1 MDEAQVLSNV
11 RLSHNAV
18 APDAGVDADVPLVAA
33 DVRVLQYRVEKEA
46 TLALLIQNEKA
57 QATEG
62 LMLAEIVISELML
75 S

>member
-1 MDEAQVLSNV
+1 MLSNV

>member
-1 MDEAQVLSNV
+1 MLSNV
-11 RLSHNAV
+11 RQSHNAV
-18 APDAGVDADVPLVAA
+18 AADAGVDADVPLVAA

-57 QATEG
+57 QATGG